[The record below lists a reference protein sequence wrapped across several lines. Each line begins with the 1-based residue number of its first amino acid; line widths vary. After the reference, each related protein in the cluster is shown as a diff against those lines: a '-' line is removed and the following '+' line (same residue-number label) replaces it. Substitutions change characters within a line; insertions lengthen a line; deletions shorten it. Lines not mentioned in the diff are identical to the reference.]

1 MTLNFINLGSRV
13 KNVRNRRGISQMS
26 LAEKID
32 KSATYISYI
41 ECGYKSM
48 SLETFVAIANA
59 LNVSA
64 DELLMDSLDNT
75 VKVSNHEFASIVQD
89 CNEYE
94 RKVLLEVLAA
104 TKQSLRGNHYLI
116 THRK

>member
-59 LNVSA
+59 LNVS
-64 DELLMDSLDNT
+64 L
-75 VKVSNHEFASIVQD
+75 KVSSGNVIEAGQIVVMPFAS
-89 CNEYE
+89 
-94 RKVLLEVLAA
+94 
-104 TKQSLRGNHYLI
+104 
-116 THRK
+116 